1 VRLSALEPEA
11 RSGGVRVHVDGRP
24 FGTVGA
30 ADVTALGLERDGSLS
45 EKTLADLA
53 QRAEAFS
60 ARVVALRMLA
70 ARALSATEVQR
81 RLLRKG
87 HSKASAD
94 LAVQG
99 LLEAGLINDNEF
111 ARHYARTR
119 ARRQRFGPRRLVAD
133 LKRMGVKDQVAL
145 TAVTE
150 ALAEDGLD
158 AGDMLREAA
167 ARKVRSLQGIDTDT
181 ARRRLRAYLLRRGFS
196 GREVIAVVKDAL
208 PR

>member
-11 RSGGVRVHVDGRP
+11 KSGGVRVHVDGRP
-24 FGTVGA
+24 FGTIGP
-30 ADVTALGLERDGSLS
+30 ADVTALGLERDATVS
-45 EKTLADLA
+45 EAMLADLA
-53 QRAEAFS
+53 RRAEAFS

-70 ARALSATEVQR
+70 ARALSAVEVQR

-87 HSKASAD
+87 HSKASAE

-99 LLEAGLINDNEF
+99 LLEVGLINDGEF

-119 ARRQRFGPRRLVAD
+119 ARRQRFGPRRLIAD
-133 LKRMGVKDQVAL
+133 LRRMGVKEQVAL
-145 TAVTE
+145 EAVSQ
-150 ALAEDGLD
+150 ALADDGLD
-158 AGDMLREAA
+158 AGDMLRDAA
-167 ARKVRSLQGIDTDT
+167 ARKVRSLHGIDTEV

>member
-1 VRLSALEPEA
+1 
-11 RSGGVRVHVDGRP
+11 
-24 FGTVGA
+24 
-30 ADVTALGLERDGSLS
+30 
-45 EKTLADLA
+45 
-53 QRAEAFS
+53 
-60 ARVVALRMLA
+60 MLA
-70 ARALSATEVQR
+70 ARALSAAEVQR

-99 LLEAGLINDNEF
+99 LLEVGLINDGDF

-133 LKRMGVKDQVAL
+133 LKRMGVKDQVAVAAGGFGVNTL
-145 TAVTE
+145 QRPD
-150 ALAEDGLD
+150 LAGGRVAEHVPGVD
-158 AGDMLREAA
+158 AGDMLRDAA
-167 ARKVRSLQGIDTDT
+167 ARKVRTLKGVDTET

>member
-1 VRLSALEPEA
+1 MRLSALEPDA

-24 FGTVGA
+24 FGTVAA
-30 ADVTALGLERDGSLS
+30 ADVAALHLERDASLS
-45 EKTLADLA
+45 EATLTELA
-53 QRAEAFS
+53 RRAEAFS
-60 ARVVALRMLA
+60 AHVVALRMLA
-70 ARALSATEVQR
+70 ARALSAVEVQR

-87 HSKASAD
+87 HSKASAE

-99 LLEAGLINDNEF
+99 LLDVGLINDGEF

-150 ALAEDGLD
+150 ALAEDGLN
-158 AGDMLREAA
+158 AGDMLRDAA
-167 ARKVRSLQGIDTDT
+167 ARKVRALQGVDTDT

>member
-1 VRLSALEPEA
+1 MRLSALEPEA

-99 LLEAGLINDNEF
+99 LLEAGLINDDEF